1 MGFGW
6 GTPEEIIARYEKVFS
21 RVQRV
26 SYAPVIAVRGRN
38 SRVFDVSGRAYIDFT
53 SSAAVMNLGYCDPE
67 IVKVIKEQAEE
78 LIHFTFI
85 YGYNIPALQL
95 AEELLSLTGFDDW
108 RVVLGLSGSDANEG
122 ALMLAKGFRR
132 NSKIL
137 ISNAGS
143 FHGCCVGTTTVSGVD
158 LSVRVSKI
166 IGSWLESVKVP
177 YPYCYRCPLGLKP
190 ESCGMSC
197 VEYVRTLVDNVGSEN
212 VVALITEPIQGD
224 GGIVV
229 PPENYFTRLEDVLRK
244 HEIPII
250 LDEVQTGLGRT
261 GKWFGYQHFNF
272 RPDVITLGKPLG
284 SGLPI
289 SAILG
294 REDIMNSLPDFAYS
308 FTLAGNPL
316 IARVALRTIQ
326 LIREKDLVRRAEKLG
341 EIVLRR
347 LSKLRDECS
356 IVGDVRGKGLMIGLE
371 LVKDKESKVRGF
383 EEAKKVV
390 WRAYELGLFI
400 MFLSGN
406 VLRIQPPLTIE
417 EEVLE
422 EGLNILEKSIKDVEE
437 GKVGN
442 EVLTKIQGW

>member
-1 MGFGW
+1 MSFGER
-6 GTPEEIIARYEKVFS
+6 TPEEIIAKYEKIFS

-85 YGYNIPALQL
+85 YGYNVPALQL
-95 AEELLSLTGFDDW
+95 AEELLALSGFKDW

-122 ALMLAKGFRR
+122 ALMLAKGFRKDSR
-132 NSKIL
+132 VLMSH
-137 ISNAGS
+137 AGS

-158 LSVRVSKI
+158 LSVKVSKI
-166 IGSWLESVKVP
+166 VGSWLKSVKVP
-177 YPYCYRCPLGLKP
+177 YPYCYRCPLSLELK
-190 ESCGMSC
+190 SCGMSC
-197 VEYVRTLVDNVGSEN
+197 VENVKALIEEVGPED

-229 PPENYFTRLEDVLRK
+229 PPENYFTRLEGVLRK
-244 HEIPII
+244 HGIPII
-250 LDEVQTGLGRT
+250 VDEVQTCLGRT
-261 GKWFGYQHFNF
+261 GKWFGYQHFSF
-272 RPDVITLGKPLG
+272 RPDVMTLGKPLG
-284 SGLPI
+284 AGLPI

-294 REDIMNSLPDFAYS
+294 REDIMNSLPEFAYS

-316 IARVALRTIQ
+316 IARVALRGIQ
-326 LIREKDLVRRAEKLG
+326 LIKERDLVRRAEKLG

-371 LVKDKESKVRGF
+371 LVKDKESKARGF

-390 WRAYELGLFI
+390 WRAYESGLFI

-422 EGLNILEKSIKDVEE
+422 EGLSILERSIREVEE
-437 GKVGN
+437 GKVGD
-442 EVLTKIQGW
+442 EALVKIHGW